1 MSLRTGGEHWGPI
14 GFDDALN
21 AAPDVQASIAKD
33 PNSGAIFFAGPVRV
47 HCSGTTCNGRVN
59 LTVSKSVTDARTW
72 EPQTLLIH
80 GPNPPN
86 SSGGSGYSCLSDI
99 PSRPQ
104 EMGLLFER
112 DGAEC
117 WCLLPFATRFALL
130 FRPIADGLLLR
141 AWCPTLNT
149 PLPPLAD
156 G

>member
-1 MSLRTGGEHWGPI
+1 MSLRAGGEHWGPI

-33 PNSGAIFFAGPVRV
+33 PSSGAIFFAGPVRV

-112 DGAEC
+112 DGPEC
-117 WCLLPFATRFALL
+117 WWGLSLHSLR
-130 FRPIADGLLLR
+130 IAV
-141 AWCPTLNT
+141 PT
-149 PLPPLAD
+149 D
-156 G
+156 C

>member
-112 DGAEC
+112 DGPEC
-117 WCLLPFATRFALL
+117 W
-130 FRPIADGLLLR
+130 
-141 AWCPTLNT
+141 
-149 PLPPLAD
+149 
-156 G
+156 